1 MISQTS
7 ITWKPQTAEA
17 NYCDHLVATQC
28 PAGKLWFAGIH
39 VDASWHVPSSSIRG
53 GLAVDQILP
62 WPIKPH
68 TQEHWRRLLVSG
80 TAIGLLNRIGTPWAP
95 CHDPR
100 AVPERFF
107 AAWQGS
113 LSCWRGAAVAI
124 SRFLSRSFHYNEMIT
139 VIHFTRQRS
148 LTLNCDKPAKSA
160 SSSSLLLGTMLLVDG
175 TKVQQGQWT
184 PSFRPRL
191 FSGDRERHQLMAM
204 KFRITVNGSPGVGAH
219 LDRTPSP

>member
-1 MISQTS
+1 MKTTDGWS
-7 ITWKPQTAEA
+7 E
-17 NYCDHLVATQC
+17 L
-28 PAGKLWFAGIH
+28 LW
-39 VDASWHVPSSSIRG
+39 SSCRNTMSCWETLICWDSCG
-53 GLAVDQILP
+53 
-62 WPIKPH
+62 
-68 TQEHWRRLLVSG
+68 RLLTRTIEFDPRRPGRGSDFALTHQATITGPLAASSG
-80 TAIGLLNRIGTPWAP
+80 VCTAIGLLHRIGTPWAP

-139 VIHFTRQRS
+139 VIHFTRQRF
-148 LTLNCDKPAKSA
+148 LTLSCDKPAKSA

-191 FSGDRERHQLMAM
+191 FSDRWKRRQRKTSADDDEVQNHC
-204 KFRITVNGSPGVGAH
+204 
-219 LDRTPSP
+219 